1 MLHQCSPMFQRHLHQ
16 TLPPHPQRQIH
27 QKRPPTPPP
36 RSPQCHPRRNQ
47 LRLLYW
53 PQPRRIPNRERKLNQ
68 NQNQRRD
75 QRRNQRMGH
84 RGRMQTRIVSALR
97 GPENI
102 LLTARPILMPVFV
115 SEVINNAHDSASSM
129 DRVNVQNHAKNL
141 TGHQAQYICLK
152 YVTQHKVVSMVK

>member
-1 MLHQCSPMFQRHLHQ
+1 
-16 TLPPHPQRQIH
+16 
-27 QKRPPTPPP
+27 
-36 RSPQCHPRRNQ
+36 
-47 LRLLYW
+47 
-53 PQPRRIPNRERKLNQ
+53 
-68 NQNQRRD
+68 
-75 QRRNQRMGH
+75 MGH
-84 RGRMQTRIVSALR
+84 RGRRQTRIVSALR

-102 LLTARPILMPVFV
+102 FLTARPILMPVFV